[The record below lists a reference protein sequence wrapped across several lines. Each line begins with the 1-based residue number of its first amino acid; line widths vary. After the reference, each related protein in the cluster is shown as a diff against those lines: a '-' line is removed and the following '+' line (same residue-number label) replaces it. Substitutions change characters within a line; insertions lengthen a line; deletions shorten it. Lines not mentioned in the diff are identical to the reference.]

1 MLRGLST
8 EMAEAVKVALE
19 RPGLLTPATDQEN
32 ADAVERLSGAFGAMS
47 IGQMRAEARDVM
59 PLGLDGEPPTVETLA
74 AGRYKL
80 SRSLYV
86 VWHDQPGPDTA
97 RFLAFL
103 STTETRE
110 LLAHLG
116 HIPLAGKAT

>member
-1 MLRGLST
+1 
-8 EMAEAVKVALE
+8 
-19 RPGLLTPATDQEN
+19 
-32 ADAVERLSGAFGAMS
+32 
-47 IGQMRAEARDVM
+47 
-59 PLGLDGEPPTVETLA
+59 
-74 AGRYKL
+74 L